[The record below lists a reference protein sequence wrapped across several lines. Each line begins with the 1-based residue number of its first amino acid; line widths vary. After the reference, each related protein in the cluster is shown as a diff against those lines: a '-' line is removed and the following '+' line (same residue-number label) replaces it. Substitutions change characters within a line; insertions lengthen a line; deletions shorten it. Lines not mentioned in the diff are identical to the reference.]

1 VNRQGV
7 KRWRL
12 RAPHLPTVTIKGDY
26 GSAEFADNYRA
37 AIEGEPAE
45 KKVIGKH
52 GTIGA
57 LARSYL
63 RSAAFAQLAPT
74 TQKARRYLIDRFG
87 TKYDTLPVA
96 RTQASTRQ
104 VNDGRS
110 CRYTWGGAQRAVDR
124 AIERTLTYPRTEQS
138 YPREKKA

>member
-1 VNRQGV
+1 MDRQGV

-12 RAPHLPTVTIKGDY
+12 RAPHRPTVTIKGDY

-45 KKVIGKH
+45 KKIIGKH

-63 RSAAFAQLAPT
+63 RSAAFAQLAP
-74 TQKARRYLIDRFG
+74 RRRRD
-87 TKYDTLPVA
+87 DT
-96 RTQASTRQ
+96 
-104 VNDGRS
+104 
-110 CRYTWGGAQRAVDR
+110 
-124 AIERTLTYPRTEQS
+124 
-138 YPREKKA
+138 